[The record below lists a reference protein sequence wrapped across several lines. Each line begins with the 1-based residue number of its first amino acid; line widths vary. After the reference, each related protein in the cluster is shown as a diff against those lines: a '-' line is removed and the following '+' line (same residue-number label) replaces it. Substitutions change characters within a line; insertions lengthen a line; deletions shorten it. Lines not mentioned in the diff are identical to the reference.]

1 MVSHLVQAGAARDV
15 EAVDPEQEQAK
26 KSELMK
32 KVEEIKASME
42 RKRQAR
48 EKYEAYMKEH
58 AASTGT
64 DYEKWDLWCPEDE
77 EDDLVASCTPHNS
90 QLKAM
95 EKDINERHQR
105 CGHRTCTEA
114 CKQAPFR
121 HPLGTLQ
128 RSPAIRKK
136 VLRVRNN

>member
-1 MVSHLVQAGAARDV
+1 VSHFVQADAATDLK
-15 EAVDPEQEQAK
+15 AVDPEKEQARK
-26 KSELMK
+26 AELME
-32 KVEEIKASME
+32 KVQSMKASME

-58 AASTGT
+58 TASMGT

-77 EDDLVASCTPHNS
+77 EDDLIASCTPHNS

-105 CGHRTCTEA
+105 CVQRMWAARGN
-114 CKQAPFR
+114 PS
-121 HPLGTLQ
+121 GTQHNPAVMVHVLWA
-128 RSPAIRKK
+128 RSH
-136 VLRVRNN
+136 